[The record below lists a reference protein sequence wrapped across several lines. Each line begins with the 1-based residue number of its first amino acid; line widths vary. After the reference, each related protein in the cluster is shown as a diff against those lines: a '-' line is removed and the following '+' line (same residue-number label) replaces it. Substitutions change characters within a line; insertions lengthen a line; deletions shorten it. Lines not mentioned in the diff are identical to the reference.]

1 MAHRK
6 PRNQASG
13 RSARRS
19 PTTAPT
25 TALVV
30 TPEPAPPA
38 DTRDEHGFDPD
49 DYKWIPVRRV
59 PRADGWSDAKQ
70 RLFIETLADTASVTE
85 AARTVGMTT
94 TSCYRLR
101 RAPGAESFA
110 RAWDAALHAAS
121 ARLVEVAFDRA
132 LNGVE
137 HIIFDKE
144 GRRIGAQRR
153 YSDTLLMHLMRA
165 HHPALY
171 GRSHLDT
178 RPAAAPALPPVAEAL
193 AALSPVTPP
202 DPHLL
207 MPPDELETALEV
219 ADLGDGRLPHWY
231 RDPDPNPIYQEDSAF
246 EAKLQACLDEARAAR
261 EAETG
266 RDLGWNKDG
275 SDADDE
281 RDLGDGAD
289 AAPDDDTPR
298 SRR

>member
-19 PTTAPT
+19 RT

-30 TPEPAPPA
+30 TPEPAPPSE
-38 DTRDEHGFDPD
+38 TRDEHGFDPG
-49 DYKWIPVRRV
+49 DYNWIPVRRV

-70 RLFIETLADTASVTE
+70 RLFVETLADTASVTE

-137 HIIFDKE
+137 HIVFDKE

-165 HHPALY
+165 HHPTLY

-178 RPAAAPALPPVAEAL
+178 RPAAAPALPPVADAL

-207 MPPDELETALEV
+207 MPPDDLETALEV

-231 RDPDPNPIYQEDSAF
+231 RDPDPNPIYQEDSPF

-261 EAETG
+261 AVKTGDG
-266 RDLGWNKDG
+266 RDWDEDW
-275 SDADDE
+275 SDEDDE
-281 RDLGDGAD
+281 GDLGDGAD
-289 AAPDDDTPR
+289 PAPDDEDPR